1 MNNAPSVISP
11 FLELTISR
19 GGSDLHLASGE
30 PPRVRIAGQL
40 HRVKYRD
47 LSVED
52 MDRIFEAV
60 IPSESLRRDF
70 ERRRAIDF
78 AFSVPG
84 LGRFRV
90 NASRHQRGSAAAFR
104 SIPNHLRS
112 LQILGLPGSVGS
124 IISQPRGLTLVTGP
138 TGSGKSTTLA
148 AMIDHINASRK
159 GHIICI
165 EDPIEFVHQDK
176 HCTITQR
183 EVGVH
188 VPTFA
193 EALRSALREDP
204 DVVMVGEM
212 RDLETISLALTA
224 AETGIQVLGSLHT
237 SGAIRTVDR
246 IVHVFPP
253 GRQEQVRNM
262 LAASLRMVVSQ
273 HLVPGIENNV
283 RHLAA
288 EVLINVG
295 PVGSLIRSGK
305 ANQLFS
311 VMQSGTKYGMQL
323 MDSQLEALHQ
333 RGLVSGVE
341 AYRHAIDKT
350 KFESFATRADLI

>member
-1 MNNAPSVISP
+1 MTQATNVIAP
-11 FLELTISR
+11 FLELTVSR
-19 GGSDLHLASGE
+19 GGSDLHLASGQ
-30 PPRVRIAGQL
+30 PPRIRIAGQL

-47 LSVED
+47 LTTTD
-52 MDRIFEAV
+52 MERVFADV
-60 IPSESLRRDF
+60 IPSEALRGEF
-70 ERRRAIDF
+70 SRRGTIDF
-78 AFSVPG
+78 AFSAPG
-84 LGRFRV
+84 IGRFRV
-90 NASRHQRGSAAAFR
+90 NASRHQRGYAAAFR
-104 SIPNHLRS
+104 SVPTQIRS
-112 LQILGLPGSVGS
+112 LQILGLPPSVGS

-176 HCTITQR
+176 HCSVTQR

-193 EALRSALREDP
+193 DALRGALREDP

-224 AETGIQVLGSLHT
+224 AETGIQVLASLHT

-262 LAASLRMVVSQ
+262 LAASLRMVISQ
-273 HLVPGIENNV
+273 HLVPGVENNV

-295 PVGSLIRSGK
+295 PVGSLIRSAK

-333 RGLVSGVE
+333 RGFISGVE